1 MNFRKWQRE
10 YLIYAVAIFL
20 GICTYRVFYIMH
32 QGVNFSAMTDAAYG
46 VIEGKPHWL
55 AYQNRLLGPYL
66 VLGISIIGCSYA
78 SALEVFSCLLI
89 ILECIV
95 LLHLMLKINI
105 SRKQSVLYLV
115 VFLFAFLTLQD
126 FWFYSWDSIDLLIF
140 TFFSFGII
148 ERKNINYFLILFL
161 IALLNRESALFIA
174 AYLMLDAFMIDI
186 KKRIVEFSKPKQ
198 FAFGSL
204 LLLIDLVYIKM
215 SRHLLFVSKPDGM
228 PDTEHEL
235 IGNHINLLNNIKDIF
250 FNNLFNSKIIF
261 SVAIIFCV
269 TYFTYNIKYYSD
281 SGFKCFIMLIILIF
295 NILIFGIF
303 NETRMHFILLPFFL
317 FLWININNN
326 NAYKR

>member
-1 MNFRKWQRE
+1 MNLKKSQRE

-32 QGVNFSAMTDAAYG
+32 QGLNFSAMTDAAYG

-66 VLGISIIGCSYA
+66 VLGISIMGCSYA
-78 SALEVFSCLLI
+78 SALELFSCLFI
-89 ILECIV
+89 ILECLV
-95 LLHLMLKINI
+95 LLRLMRIIHI
-105 SRKQSVLYLV
+105 SKKQSILYLV
-115 VFLFAFLTLQD
+115 VFLFSFLTLQD
-126 FWFYSWDSIDLLIF
+126 YWFYSWDSIDLLIF

-148 ERKNINYFLILFL
+148 ERKKIHYFLFLFI

-174 AYLMLDAFMIDI
+174 VYLMLDAYIIDI
-186 KKRIVEFSKPKQ
+186 NKSIFKFSKPKQ
-198 FAFGSL
+198 FAFGLFL
-204 LLLIDLVYIKM
+204 LFIDLAYIKT
-215 SRHLLFVSKPDGM
+215 SRYLLFVSKPNGL

-235 IGNHINLLNNIKDIF
+235 IGNHINLLNNIKDLF

-261 SVAIIFCV
+261 SIAIIFCA
-269 TYFTYNIKYYSD
+269 TYFTYKIKNYSET
-281 SGFKCFIMLIILIF
+281 GLKCFIMLIILIL

-317 FLWININNN
+317 FLWIHITKN
-326 NAYKR
+326 NAYKI